1 MSGEKRKR
9 IHFAWWVLIGL
20 SIMIGLARGGINNAG
35 GLFLSPVSQDLG
47 IGIGSLSIYLSIS
60 SIVTMLFLPL
70 AGKLMAKYDIRG
82 ILIIGII
89 LQAGS
94 FALFGFMDSV
104 WGWYILSAPMAF
116 GAIFVT
122 TMAGPVLINRWFKKR
137 NGLAMG
143 LMMAAVG
150 LFGAFIQPFAGN
162 LIAEQGWRNAYIVL
176 GVAAIAI
183 IIPVVLLMIRK
194 QPEDK
199 GLMPYGMEEV
209 SEGSL
214 EAAATVEKGVTMSDA
229 KKSLAFFSMLLFLF
243 FMTAIG
249 SFAQHIGPY
258 AMGIGYSVEFAGQ
271 VMGAFMVGMLVGS
284 LAFGFLSDKIGARN
298 TALFSMVTGI
308 VSMALLIFVPDN
320 QAVFTLAIGIFG
332 FVTASIGTLAPLL
345 TTSIFGNK
353 EYSQIYASIG
363 IGLAVAGIV
372 ALPGYGFVYDLT
384 GSYTLV
390 LYTLVAMLLINMV
403 LVILAFKGKK
413 TLEEKGLYN

>member
-1 MSGEKRKR
+1 
-9 IHFAWWVLIGL
+9 
-20 SIMIGLARGGINNAG
+20 MIGLARGGINNAG